1 MVNATQKR
9 THPRPTHQRNDTKTM
24 SANKSTASS
33 KQPSSSKRPAPEP
46 ITPPSD
52 NDDGDD
58 VLSECDEFFPP
69 PKTKAKRQEPAV
81 APSDTPKVMRAVS
94 LPTGVCATYEPHGF
108 VAIKPKDA
116 GDEAPGWLKAVQVK
130 TTDGKMKIFNFVVG
144 EEDKTARAVGYLTV
158 NVNAAFKGFP
168 TGTVLTT
175 TTKKRIGDILAA
187 ESGFIRRLPSAI
199 VDGVE
204 VASSDDSD
212 AVGEAIQVGHDIAFA
227 TKDYT
232 KATKPMQNAGFVV
245 QHHLAAPVLWVG
257 GADTNAAE
265 VSVNAV
271 EKIKKLELTI
281 ADRDSG
287 KTVTASMWAN
297 EAFTFFGVEARFL
310 DTNWF
315 KKRSY
320 VLYLSPQH
328 LQESSGRYT
337 RPYTIAAVTRLRS
350 ESEPS
355 YVMKSELFKAHLKKK
370 VIELNKTDVVAQG
383 KKAPPNAVKQQKQA
397 LRDGMTLPMAFFD
410 TDEAVDAVIDVKKAR
425 QYVHRSTG
433 KLPKESRL
441 LEWLSEFD
449 TLLSRHNATFKTIK
463 EAFVG
468 DNAHKSALF
477 DWVNVHKASVDDLT
491 FGERVYYR
499 ENPDSKEAP
508 DGKPSSSADAAVE
521 DEDDDDDGAVA
532 IIM

>member
-1 MVNATQKR
+1 
-9 THPRPTHQRNDTKTM
+9 M
-24 SANKSTASS
+24 STTKSTTSS
-33 KQPSSSKRPAPEP
+33 KQSSKRPAPEP

-52 NDDGDD
+52 NDDGEE
-58 VLSECDEFFPP
+58 VLSDGDELLPP
-69 PKTKAKRQEPAV
+69 PKTKAKRQENTVTPT
-81 APSDTPKVMRAVS
+81 DTPKVMRAVS
-94 LPTGVCATYEPHGF
+94 LPTGVCATYDPHGF
-108 VAIKPKDA
+108 VAIKPKEAD
-116 GDEAPGWLKAVQVK
+116 DETPGWLKTVQLK
-130 TTDGKMKIFNFVVG
+130 TTDGKTRTFNFIVG
-144 EEDKTARAVGYLTV
+144 EDDKTARAVGYLTV
-158 NVNAAFKGFP
+158 NVNATFTGFP
-168 TGTVLTT
+168 LGTVLTA
-175 TTKKRIGDILAA
+175 TTKKPIGDIPAA
-187 ESGFIRRLPSAI
+187 DSGFIRRLPSAI

-204 VASSDDSD
+204 VTSNDDSD
-212 AVGEAIQVGHDIAFA
+212 AVGEAIQAGQDIAFGA
-227 TKDYT
+227 KDYT
-232 KATKPMQNAGFVV
+232 KATKAMQNAGFVV
-245 QHHLAAPVLWVG
+245 QHHLAAPVLCVG
-257 GADTNAAE
+257 GSDPEAKTAE
-265 VSVNAV
+265 VSVKAV

-281 ADRDSG
+281 TDRDSG
-287 KTVTASMWAN
+287 KPVTASMWAN
-297 EAFTFFGVEARFL
+297 EAVTFFGVEARFL

-337 RPYTIAAVTRLRS
+337 RPYNLAAVARIRS

-397 LRDGMTLPMAFFD
+397 LRDGMTIPMAFFD
-410 TDEAVDAVIDVKKAR
+410 TDDAIDAVIDVKKAR

-441 LEWLSEFD
+441 LEWLAQFD
-449 TLLSRHNATFKTIK
+449 TLLSQHNATFKTVK
-463 EAFVG
+463 ETFVG

-477 DWVNVHKASVDDLT
+477 DWVNVYKASVDELT

-508 DGKPSSSADAAVE
+508 DKKPSSSAAAAAGDDD
-521 DEDDDDDGAVA
+521 DEDDAAVA

>member
-1 MVNATQKR
+1 
-9 THPRPTHQRNDTKTM
+9 M
-24 SANKSTASS
+24 SATKPSTSS
-33 KQPSSSKRPAPEP
+33 KQLSSKRPAPEP
-46 ITPPSD
+46 TTPPSD
-52 NDDGDD
+52 NDDGDE
-58 VLSECDEFFPP
+58 VLSEGDELFPP

-94 LPTGVCATYEPHGF
+94 LPTGVCPTYEPHGF
-108 VAIKPKDA
+108 VAIKPKEA
-116 GDEAPGWLKAVQVK
+116 GDEAPDWLRSVQVK
-130 TTDGKMKIFNFVVG
+130 TTDGETKIFHFVVG
-144 EEDKTARAVGYLTV
+144 GDDKTARAIGYLTV
-158 NVNAAFKGFP
+158 NVNAAFTGFP

-175 TTKKRIGDILAA
+175 TTKKPIGDILAA
-187 ESGFIRRLPSAI
+187 DSGFIRRLPSAT
-199 VDGVE
+199 VDGVDIT
-204 VASSDDSD
+204 SNDDLD
-212 AVGEAIQVGHDIAFA
+212 AMREAIQVGHDIAFGA
-227 TKDYT
+227 KDYA

-265 VSVNAV
+265 VSVQAV

-281 ADRDSG
+281 TDRDSG
-287 KTVTASMWAN
+287 KPVTASMWAN
-297 EAFTFFGVEARFL
+297 EAVTFFGVEARFL

-320 VLYLSPQH
+320 ILYLSPQH

-337 RPYTIAAVTRLRS
+337 RPYTIAAVARLRS
-350 ESEPS
+350 ESESS

-370 VIELNKTDVVAQG
+370 VIELNKVAPLQQPG
-383 KKAPPNAVKQQKQA
+383 QKAPPQATKQQKQA
-397 LRDGMTLPMAFFD
+397 LRDGMTLPIAFFD
-410 TDEAVDAVIDVKKAR
+410 TDNSIDAVIDVKKAR
-425 QYVHRSTG
+425 QYVHRLTG

-477 DWVNVHKASVDDLT
+477 DWVNVYKASVEDLT

-499 ENPDSKEAP
+499 KNPNSEETSDK
-508 DGKPSSSADAAVE
+508 KPSSSADAAG
-521 DEDDDDDGAVA
+521 DGEDDDDDGTAVA